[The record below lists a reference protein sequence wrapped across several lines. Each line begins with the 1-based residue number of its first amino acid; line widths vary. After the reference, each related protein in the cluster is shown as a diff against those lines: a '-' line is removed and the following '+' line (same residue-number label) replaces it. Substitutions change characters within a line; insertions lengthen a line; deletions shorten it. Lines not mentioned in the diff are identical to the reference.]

1 MNHEGRGCSDPSGKR
16 LATIELVRDTTYT
29 RLRRAARRL
38 LRRARRMPP
47 WGRALVAVA
56 ALAAAGVGWQ
66 LARKPTEVL
75 AVVVPSA
82 PRTPAR
88 TWEDYRSL
96 FEANATAVVR
106 PELLAALAQ
115 AESGGDPLASPP
127 WTLRWSANPLDL
139 YGPASSAVGLL
150 QMTDGNLQDAS
161 HLCVLDHEVAHAGEW
176 RGLRPCW
183 ATGLRARII
192 PAHSIEMTAAWLD
205 ESVRQIVAAQR
216 IRKLT
221 PERQRRLAAVV
232 HLCGKARAAEYARRG
247 FWFAPGERCGEHDVA
262 QYVARVDSLART
274 FAGMA
279 QRGGR

>member
-1 MNHEGRGCSDPSGKR
+1 VI
-16 LATIELVRDTTYT
+16 ATAIVVVFS
-29 RLRRAARRL
+29 AANL
-38 LRRARRMPP
+38 IFHVL
-47 WGRALVAVA
+47 
-56 ALAAAGVGWQ
+56 
-66 LARKPTEVL
+66 RKPTELLSPVSG
-75 AVVVPSA
+75 AFNKSPAETWRHYA
-82 PRTPAR
+82 P
-88 TWEDYRSL
+88 L
-96 FEANATAVVR
+96 FREYSTTSIS

-205 ESVRQIVAAQR
+205 ESIRQIAAAQR